1 MSLGSIP
8 KPSERKKKKRGKKE
22 KKEEQIKHFYLQI
35 TVITTYIYY
44 VLSSLIYSYT
54 LDSCLINI
62 TELNGTWSRKS

>member
-1 MSLGSIP
+1 M
-8 KPSERKKKKRGKKE
+8 KERKNDEKGGKNE
-22 KKEEQIKHFYLQI
+22 KKEEQTKYFYLQI

-62 TELNGTWSRKS
+62 TELNGTWNRKNWPSVA